1 MYTKAYTNRGND
13 HGKCQCNPGTKDFFE
28 LIKDAITKHKV
39 FRIHHRDGDVVLM
52 SDEEYESLQE
62 TLELLSIKGFRE
74 SIKKSF
80 KQIEKGRNIF
90 C

>member
-1 MYTKAYTNRGND
+1 MANVNATQAR
-13 HGKCQCNPGTKDFFE
+13 KDFFE

-62 TLELLSIKGFRE
+62 TLELLSIRGFRE
-74 SIKKSF
+74 SIKKSL
-80 KQIEKGRNIF
+80 KQIERGETYSVDKVFGDMK
-90 C
+90 